1 MRTRLAI
8 LSWVVLAVLL
18 ATSARAETTLSD
30 PALERRA
37 RALMQ
42 EIRCV
47 VCQSQSIGESDAMI
61 AADMRRLIRERIEAG
76 DSDRQ
81 ILDYLASRY
90 GDFVLFRPPFRIETL
105 VLWLGP
111 FAALALGAGF
121 VFLRR
126 KNQRAPAGDLDETER
141 RRVAELLEHGIGP
154 RDAPRDAPWDGPKP

>member
-1 MRTRLAI
+1 MMARFVLVCWVTLAG
-8 LSWVVLAVLL
+8 LL
-18 ATSARAETTLSD
+18 ASSAVAETTLSD

-76 DSDRQ
+76 DSDRE

-90 GDFVLFRPPFRIETL
+90 GDFVLFRPPFKIETL
-105 VLWLGP
+105 ALWLGP
-111 FAALALGAGF
+111 FAALALGACF

-126 KNQRAPAGDLDETER
+126 RSHAKPAGDLDESER

-154 RDAPRDAPWDGPKP
+154 QDAPGNGPTP